1 MAESHLKNQDAE
13 NEGKVQQALD
23 DLVHSVHGNCSVV
36 LIAHRLS
43 TVIGLDRWDLGRG
56 FTWGTLEVVGISVG
70 FNLSKWRFHQRWD
83 LTSHNEYG
91 IEAGNM
97 FFFIIERDLTNNK
110 WHLTINQ

>member
-43 TVIGLDRWDLGRG
+43 TVIGLDRWDG
-56 FTWGTLEVVGISVG
+56 
-70 FNLSKWRFHQRWD
+70 D
-83 LTSHNEYG
+83 LRREPWK
-91 IEAGNM
+91 
-97 FFFIIERDLTNNK
+97 L
-110 WHLTINQ
+110 